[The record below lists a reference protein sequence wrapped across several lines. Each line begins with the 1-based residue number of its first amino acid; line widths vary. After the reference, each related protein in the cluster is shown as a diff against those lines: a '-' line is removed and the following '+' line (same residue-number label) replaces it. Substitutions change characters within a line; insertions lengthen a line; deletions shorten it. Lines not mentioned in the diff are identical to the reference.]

1 MTNKE
6 KKKELFLNQKK
17 LLEVFLSHGA
27 ITREQYNKSF
37 GDLMLKMGFTE
48 DAEPLK
54 DSFANEGES

>member
-1 MTNKE
+1 MTNEE
-6 KKKELFLNQKK
+6 KKKALFLNQKK

-48 DAEPLK
+48 DGEPLK
-54 DSFANEGES
+54 DYCDNEGES